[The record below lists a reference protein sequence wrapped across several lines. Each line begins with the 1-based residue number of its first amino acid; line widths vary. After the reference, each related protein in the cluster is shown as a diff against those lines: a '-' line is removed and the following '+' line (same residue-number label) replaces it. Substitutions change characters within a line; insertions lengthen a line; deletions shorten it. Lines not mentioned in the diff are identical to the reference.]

1 MIYLYNE
8 NIVSDLRK
16 YSVSLPDDIFD
27 AINEFIDI
35 ENSTATPITVDR
47 WQDVRGKT
55 VLFTDNGEVLALYHK
70 DKFNYNPHKV
80 KVSDAP
86 NYDLYQIDIG
96 GTNVVNR
103 RLQRQDDLSGL
114 TATADSSYVGTPT
127 STQYIYDKD
136 WNPEVNKRYYAK
148 LLQRRH
154 LNKYIAMLEDAYD
167 CIVAMIK
174 QRKERQTG
182 KRTLYNRM
190 IGDIQRQV
198 SKIEDML
205 VNAERDRHFEESEI
219 EKLKKEVSKL
229 PGLVKKARDF
239 MDTEAAEYA
248 TWGKRKDFPLE
259 PIRK

>member
-1 MIYLYNE
+1 MIIIYNE
-8 NIVSDLRK
+8 NIVTDLRK
-16 YSVSLPDDIFD
+16 QHVELPDDIQD

-35 ENSTATPITVDR
+35 ENSTAKPLTISK

-55 VLFTDNGEVLALYHK
+55 VLFTDGERVLALYHK
-70 DKFNYNPHKV
+70 DKFRYNPNKV

-86 NYDLYQIDIG
+86 NYTLYQIDIG

-114 TATADSSYVGTPT
+114 VSTSDSTYFGTPT

-136 WNPEVNKRYYAK
+136 WNPEVNKIYYAK
-148 LLQRRH
+148 LLQRKH
-154 LNKYIAMLEDAYD
+154 LNRYASMLEDAYD
-167 CIVAMIK
+167 CIVDMIA
-174 QRKERQTG
+174 QRKERTTG

-190 IGDIQRQV
+190 IGDIQRQI

-205 VNAERDRHFEESEI
+205 IESERDYSFDEAKI
-219 EKLKKEVSKL
+219 EKLKKEVSRL

-239 MDTEAAEYA
+239 MQTEADEYA
-248 TWGKRKDFPLE
+248 TWGKRKDLPLD
-259 PIRK
+259 PISK